1 MQTKRLK
8 NGLDYLDPRFG
19 SDRTGIVWI
28 EKQQNDNNNADGIT
42 VDPDDRLLIAG
53 GHQAQFSLV
62 RLTPDGM
69 QDTTFG
75 ASGVVTGEFES
86 GYKSKGHHTTVL
98 KSGEILLSGF
108 FSLEEYSNELAFA
121 LFDTT
126 GSPVQAFGQKGVTV
140 IRPFESVTVKPP
152 EEFQSGVSVASPDS
166 FSSEL
171 PDGKL
176 LVISNQQFSYTER
189 AGLLIRL
196 NRDGSIDKEFG
207 AEKKGYV
214 YIRHPEYP
222 TWIGSMIPL
231 ENGMFAVA
239 GNAMVNARTTALVAV
254 YNADGTTFDGFGTNG
269 FFLLNSIDEPSQ
281 ISSLTLIDNNILGIG
296 STLGGLRGT
305 LLVCLDAKG
314 EPVKAFNGGEPVQT
328 PVDDAPLGVQWL
340 SGAVRKDGKIVAV
353 GNTLGD
359 QDSKTIIAQYLP
371 DGQLDTNFG
380 NERGLLRINLTD
392 VLDMGTAIAIQK
404 NSQIVVA
411 GSSLPINGRRQG
423 FVFRCLN

>member
-1 MQTKRLK
+1 M
-8 NGLDYLDPRFG
+8 
-19 SDRTGIVWI
+19 
-28 EKQQNDNNNADGIT
+28 
-42 VDPDDRLLIAG
+42 
-53 GHQAQFSLV
+53 
-62 RLTPDGM
+62 
-69 QDTTFG
+69 
-75 ASGVVTGEFES
+75 
-86 GYKSKGHHTTVL
+86 
-98 KSGEILLSGF
+98 
-108 FSLEEYSNELAFA
+108 
-121 LFDTT
+121 
-126 GSPVQAFGQKGVTV
+126 QAFGQKGVTV

-152 EEFQSGVSVASPDS
+152 EDFQSGVSVASPDS

-281 ISSLTLIDNNILGIG
+281 ISSLTLIGNNILGIG

-411 GSSLPINGRRQG
+411 GSSLPINGRRQC